1 MLVCCHRPDIVCY
14 WMGLESRGRNAISP
28 FRCNRR
34 WKSNLAWECQASLTE
49 ALRIPFLASGYSAY
63 ILLFFFLL
71 LLNGLNK
78 NCGFQALLQL
88 GFWKMCCL
96 LTSWVFRDNGSCLY
110 SGYWLHRI
118 VFELGSLAIS
128 RSPHPRERQ
137 VLNEVSLVGKF
148 VSVVATSH
156 PFLGPSNHFCKL
168 WIPGVL
174 SISTSE
180 VWFWSQE
187 PICQSG

>member
-1 MLVCCHRPDIVCY
+1 M
-14 WMGLESRGRNAISP
+14 P
-28 FRCNRR
+28 FPHLDVTAGENQIWHGSVKLLWQR
-34 WKSNLAWECQASLTE
+34 LLGY
-49 ALRIPFLASGYSAY
+49 PFWPVVTQHTFYF
-63 ILLFFFLL
+63 FFFLL

-128 RSPHPRERQ
+128 RSPHSRERQ
-137 VLNEVSLVGKF
+137 VLSEVSLVGKF